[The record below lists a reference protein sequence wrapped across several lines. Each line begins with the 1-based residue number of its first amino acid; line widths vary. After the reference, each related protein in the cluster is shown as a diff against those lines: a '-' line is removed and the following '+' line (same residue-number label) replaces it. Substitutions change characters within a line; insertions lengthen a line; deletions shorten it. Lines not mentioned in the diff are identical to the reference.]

1 MKQFIFFLSLV
12 WCCLSLAAQ
21 SDVTLTFSCQTED
34 GNYIQPDSIVIQNVD
49 REWSDRIFY
58 PDTVYQLI
66 VGTDVRENVKIDGI
80 AVTPNPFRGETN
92 VRFAL
97 EGGKDVLVEVVDL
110 SGHPLATATAAP
122 NEPGIYSFR
131 VALSKN
137 GVYLLSVKQAGKTTT
152 TKLVNV
158 GKGGGNALKLQN
170 FTAEFGKTEASTD
183 KAISPYPFQLGDE
196 MIFNGYAS
204 GEVSKATVYHPFE
217 NDSITLVFGCP
228 YLGDG
233 LPCQNTPTVTD
244 YDGNIYTTVKVG
256 CQCWLKENL
265 RTTHY
270 ADGTEISLGGD
281 VASTT
286 EPQYWSQPGCH
297 LELQDRGYLYNW
309 VAVVKDLPIFDEED
323 TLDTPPGTPVQGI
336 CPNGWHVPSLAD
348 GDRMFD
354 YLDTHTEYLCNGW
367 LGQNGKALA
376 SQTGWPYSYYTCTVG
391 HDTLTNNTTGFSL
404 FSAGYCV
411 GSTYDNAGA
420 FLWTSDYPGI
430 YVLGVHERAY
440 ALRLSSAQA
449 SMYSFVAG
457 AWTAMAVRCLRDEDI
472 QW

>member
-1 MKQFIFFLSLV
+1 MKQFILFLSLV

-21 SDVTLTFSCQTED
+21 SDVTLTFSCQKED
-34 GNYIQPDSIVIQNVD
+34 GGYVRPDSILIQNVD
-49 REWSDRIFY
+49 RAWSDRIFY

-66 VGTDVRENVKIDGI
+66 VGTDVRENEKIDGI
-80 AVTPNPFRGETN
+80 AVSPNPFHGETN

-110 SGHPLATATAAP
+110 SGHPLATATAVP

-131 VALSKN
+131 VVLSKS
-137 GVYLLSVKQAGKTTT
+137 GIYLLSVKQAGKTTT
-152 TKLVNV
+152 AKLVNV
-158 GKGGGNALKLQN
+158 GKGGGDALKLQN
-170 FTAEFGKTEASTD
+170 FTAEFGKAEASSE
-183 KAISPYPFQLGDE
+183 KAISSYPFELGDK
-196 MIFNGYAS
+196 MTFNGYAS
-204 GEVSKATVYHPFE
+204 GEVSKDIVYHPFGD
-217 NDSITLVFGCP
+217 DSIALVFGCP
-228 YLGDG
+228 YQGDG

-244 YDGNIYTTVKVG
+244 YDGNTYTTVKVG

-270 ADGTEISLGGD
+270 ADGTVISLGGD

-309 VAVVKDLPIFDEED
+309 VAVMKDLPESGVPD
-323 TLDTPPGTPVQGI
+323 TTDTPVQGI
-336 CPNGWHVPSLAD
+336 CPNGWRVPSRSD
-348 GDRMFD
+348 FNRMD
-354 YLDTHTEYLCNGW
+354 SYLNDHTEYLCNGV
-367 LGQNGKALA
+367 LYQSGKALA

-391 HDTLTNNTTGFSL
+391 HDTLANNATGFSL

-411 GSTYDNAGA
+411 GSSYDNAGA
-420 FLWTSDYPGI
+420 FLWTSDYNVYVPGF
-430 YVLGVHERAY
+430 LESAY
-440 ALRLSSAQA
+440 AFRLSSAQTA
-449 SMYSFVAG
+449 MYDFRAG

>member
-1 MKQFIFFLSLV
+1 MCVK
-12 WCCLSLAAQ
+12 
-21 SDVTLTFSCQTED
+21 TRRLTVLRFHLTRFTERPTYVSPWK
-34 GNYIQPDSIVIQNVD
+34 G
-49 REWSDRIFY
+49 
-58 PDTVYQLI
+58 
-66 VGTDVRENVKIDGI
+66 
-80 AVTPNPFRGETN
+80 
-92 VRFAL
+92 
-97 EGGKDVLVEVVDL
+97 VLVEVVDL
-110 SGHPLATATAAP
+110 SGHPLATATAMP

-158 GKGGGNALKLQN
+158 GKGGGDALKLQN
-170 FTAEFGKTEASTD
+170 FTAEFGKAEASSE
-183 KAISPYPFQLGDE
+183 KAISSYPFELGDK
-196 MIFNGYAS
+196 MTFNGYAS
-204 GEVSKATVYHPFE
+204 GEVSKDIVYHPFGD
-217 NDSITLVFGCP
+217 DSIALVFGCP
-228 YLGDG
+228 YQGDG

-244 YDGNIYTTVKVG
+244 YDGNTYTTVKVG

-270 ADGTEISLGGD
+270 ADGTVISLGGD

-309 VAVVKDLPIFDEED
+309 VAVMKDLPESGVPD
-323 TLDTPPGTPVQGI
+323 TTDTPVQGI
-336 CPNGWHVPSLAD
+336 CPNGWHVPSRSDLN
-348 GDRMFD
+348 RMAF
-354 YLDTHTEYLCNGW
+354 YLNDHTEYLCNGV
-367 LGQNGKALA
+367 LYQSGKALA

-391 HDTLTNNTTGFSL
+391 HDTLANNATGFSL

-411 GSTYDNAGA
+411 GSSYDNAGA
-420 FLWTSDYPGI
+420 FLWTSDYDVYIPGS
-430 YVLGVHERAY
+430 LESAY

>member
-1 MKQFIFFLSLV
+1 MKQFILFLSLV

-21 SDVTLTFSCQTED
+21 SDVTLTFSCQKED
-34 GNYIQPDSIVIQNVD
+34 GGYVRPDSIVIQNMD
-49 REWSDRIFY
+49 RGWSDRIFY

-66 VGTDVRENVKIDGI
+66 VGTDVRENEKIDGI
-80 AVTPNPFRGETN
+80 AVSPNPFHGETN

-110 SGHPLATATAAP
+110 SGHPLATATAMP

-158 GKGGGNALKLQN
+158 GKGGGDALKLQN
-170 FTAEFGKTEASTD
+170 FTAEFGKAEASSE
-183 KAISPYPFQLGDE
+183 KAISSYPFELGDK
-196 MIFNGYAS
+196 MTFNGYAS
-204 GEVSKATVYHPFE
+204 GEVSKDIVYHPFGD
-217 NDSITLVFGCP
+217 DSIALVFGCP
-228 YLGDG
+228 YQGDG

-244 YDGNIYTTVKVG
+244 YDGNTYTTVKVG

-270 ADGTEISLGGD
+270 ADGTVISLGGD

-309 VAVVKDLPIFDEED
+309 VAVMKDLPESGVPD
-323 TLDTPPGTPVQGI
+323 TTDTPVQGI
-336 CPNGWHVPSLAD
+336 CPNGWHVPSRSDLN
-348 GDRMFD
+348 RMAF
-354 YLDTHTEYLCNGW
+354 YLNDHTEYLCNGV
-367 LGQNGKALA
+367 LYQSGKALA

-391 HDTLTNNTTGFSL
+391 HDTLANNATGFSL

-411 GSTYDNAGA
+411 GSSYDNAGA
-420 FLWTSDYPGI
+420 FLWTSDYDVYIPGS
-430 YVLGVHERAY
+430 LESAY